1 MQRVIVYAC
10 QGDEEQFEVL
20 ARQRGQVCYQPSMPP
35 LFTDC
40 NNVIIAWGIGS
51 EVSATNVISLRDI
64 WYG

>member
-20 ARQRGQVCYQPSMPP
+20 AREGGQLCYQPSMPP

-40 NNVIIAWGIGS
+40 NSAIIAWGIDS
-51 EVSATNVISLRDI
+51 EVSATRVISLPNI
-64 WYG
+64 WHG